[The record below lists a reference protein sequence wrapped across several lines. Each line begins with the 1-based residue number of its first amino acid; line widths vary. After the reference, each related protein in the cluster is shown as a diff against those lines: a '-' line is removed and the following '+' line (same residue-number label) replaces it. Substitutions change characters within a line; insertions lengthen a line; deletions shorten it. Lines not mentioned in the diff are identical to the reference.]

1 MCDGLFLTSRPRR
14 LRSCC
19 WWRPRRPSG
28 TRAVRFGA
36 WPSGMEVTESGMGK
50 TPLVGCCWVRSV
62 EKAPGSYVHYDPET
76 FASGKM
82 KRAYSKICQFFTDY
96 MVFFC
101 IHILY
106 LVYLLTHVPSGP
118 KSSRK
123 FPMNSRD
130 FSSHFW
136 IRSWLFSSTLYTK
149 CLDFS
154 STVRTFS
161 FILSTWFCR
170 RYFFSCPKRVCSFF

>member
-1 MCDGLFLTSRPRR
+1 M
-14 LRSCC
+14 
-19 WWRPRRPSG
+19 
-28 TRAVRFGA
+28 RAVRYGA

-50 TPLVGCCWVRSV
+50 TPLVDCCWVSSL
-62 EKAPGSYVHYDPET
+62 EKTPGSFVHYVPET

-82 KRAYSKICQFFTDY
+82 KRSYSKMCPFYSDY
-96 MVFFC
+96 IFCLVFFFC

-106 LVYLLTHVPSGP
+106 LISLLTHVPSGP

-161 FILSTWFCR
+161 FILST
-170 RYFFSCPKRVCSFF
+170 